1 MEDQRTFK
9 TPLKTLARLQVVHF
23 GKILFNMQFIAVA
36 IMIASIV
43 SFLIPV
49 VFYIVLVAVLLL
61 SLFTLLTNPTFKSFF
76 QGGATLTNI
85 AEVMSRSWK
94 YTIPIVAALSIAS
107 IVCLCF
113 DKNKK
118 QIARIVISSITC
130 TFSLVLLF
138 FKLANS
144 GVFQ

>member
-1 MEDQRTFK
+1 MEDQRLYK
-9 TPLKTLARLQVVHF
+9 TPIKTLARLQVVHL

-43 SFLIPV
+43 SFLIPAIY
-49 VFYIVLVAVLLL
+49 YIVLFCILFL
-61 SLFTLLTNPTFKSFF
+61 SLFTLLSNESFMSLWS
-76 QGGATLTNI
+76 GGETLTKI
-85 AEVMSRSWK
+85 AEALTHSWK
-94 YTIPIVAALSIAS
+94 YTIPLVAALSIAS

-118 QIARIVISSITC
+118 QIARIVISSVTC
-130 TFSLVLLF
+130 TLALIMLF
-138 FKLANS
+138 LQLANS